1 MVAMHPHVE
10 PHQGGK
16 VPSWNPQAA
25 VLMAA
30 HLCAYVLAYEYEV
43 SQVDM
48 IDSSRKWVYQ
58 QLIIAQLSQIH

>member
-1 MVAMHPHVE
+1 MVAIHPHVE

-16 VPSWNPQAA
+16 VPSQNLQAA
-25 VLMAA
+25 VLMAV
-30 HLCAYVLAYEYEV
+30 HLCTYALAYEYEV
-43 SQVDM
+43 GQVDM